1 MVVAATS
8 PTPQE
13 LADLVTEGVNAV
25 NDLYGRR
32 MLFVPPKPNWKPRRE
47 VIIKLVPKPETKA

>member
-1 MVVAATS
+1 MVVAQTS

-32 MLFVPPKPNWKPRRE
+32 MAFLPPKPNYRPRRE
-47 VIIKLVPKPETKA
+47 GTITVVRKPEPKA

>member
-1 MVVAATS
+1 MVIAQKQ

-32 MLFVPPKPNWKPRRE
+32 MAFTPPKPDWTPRRQ
-47 VIIKLVPKPETKA
+47 VTIKVVPKAKTQ

>member
-1 MVVAATS
+1 MVVAQTS

-13 LADLVTEGVNAV
+13 LADLVTEAVNCV

-32 MLFVPPKPNWKPRRE
+32 MLFTLPKPDWKPRRQ
-47 VIIKLVPKPETKA
+47 VTIKLVPKPEPKA

>member
-1 MVVAATS
+1 MVVEKTS

-13 LADLVTEGVNAV
+13 LTDLVTEGVNAV

-32 MLFVPPKPNWKPRRE
+32 MAFMVPKPNYRPRRDATIT
-47 VIIKLVPKPETKA
+47 VIRKTEPKV